1 MSRFEIV
8 KETSFTGTTLYYIE
22 KDGSYIM
29 NSASTDLTKVEDY
42 LHNIIKN
49 KEQEKF
55 KETIKT
61 IEIENETDQRKRICR
76 KN

>member
-1 MSRFEIV
+1 MSKFEIV

-29 NSASTDLTKVEDY
+29 NSASSDLVKVEDY

-49 KEQEKF
+49 NEQENF
-55 KETIKT
+55 KEIIKT
-61 IEIENETDQRKRICR
+61 IEIENET
-76 KN
+76 N

>member
-1 MSRFEIV
+1 MAKFEIV

-22 KDGSYIM
+22 KDGEYIM
-29 NSASTDLTKVEDY
+29 NSASVDLIKVEDY

-49 KEQEKF
+49 KEQETF

-61 IEIENETDQRKRICR
+61 IDINENET
-76 KN
+76 N

>member
-1 MSRFEIV
+1 MAKFEII

-29 NSASTDLTKVEDY
+29 NSASSDLVKVEDY

-49 KEQEKF
+49 NEQEKF
-55 KETIKT
+55 RETIKT
-61 IEIENETDQRKRICR
+61 IDIENET
-76 KN
+76 N